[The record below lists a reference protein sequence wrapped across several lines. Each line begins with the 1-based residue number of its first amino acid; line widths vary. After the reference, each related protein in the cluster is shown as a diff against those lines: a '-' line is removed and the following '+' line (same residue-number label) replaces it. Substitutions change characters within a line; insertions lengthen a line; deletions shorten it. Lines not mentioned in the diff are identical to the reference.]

1 MAAASCCRELG
12 LDLYKIDL
20 SQVVEQVHRGD
31 REEPRPDLRRR
42 RGRRTPI
49 LFFDEADALFG
60 KRSEVRDSHDRYANI
75 EISYLLQKME
85 EYEGV
90 AILATNLR
98 QNLDEAFARRLSM
111 RRRVPVSRRRRPRA
125 DLAREPSRL
134 TRRWPTTSTSA
145 RLAREV
151 RLAGGNIKN
160 IALAAAF
167 VAAAD
172 GQVIRMDHLWH
183 AAHREFGKLGRSW
196 AGPLAGAAS

>member
-1 MAAASCCRELG
+1 
-12 LDLYKIDL
+12 
-20 SQVVEQVHRGD
+20 
-31 REEPRPDLRRR
+31 
-42 RGRRTPI
+42 
-49 LFFDEADALFG
+49 
-60 KRSEVRDSHDRYANI
+60 
-75 EISYLLQKME
+75 ME

-98 QNLDEAFARRLSM
+98 QNMDEAFVRRL
-111 RRRVPVSRRRRPRA
+111 PVDSSSSRSPDEADRA
-125 DLAREPSRL
+125 RHLARESARP
-134 TRRWPTTSTSA
+134 TRRWPTTWTCC
-145 RLAREV
+145 LAREF

-167 VAAAD
+167 LAAAD